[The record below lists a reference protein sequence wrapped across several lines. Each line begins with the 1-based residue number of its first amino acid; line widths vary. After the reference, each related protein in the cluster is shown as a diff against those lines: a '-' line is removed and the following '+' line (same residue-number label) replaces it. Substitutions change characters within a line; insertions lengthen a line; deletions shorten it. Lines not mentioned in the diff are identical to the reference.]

1 MKWKHEFYCETAV
14 IKSTYVLH
22 DQSHADAALECLLLY
37 TIFSQL
43 LNLSSKL
50 MNVSKC
56 YRTAHGK
63 QEERYKERA
72 SWKVRVFIIFKDVLG
87 NENTHRLYE
96 SSSNPKLQQ
105 MCIS

>member
-14 IKSTYVLH
+14 IKSTDVLH
-22 DQSHADAALECLLLY
+22 DQSHADAALECILLY

-56 YRTAHGK
+56 YRKAHGK
-63 QEERYKERA
+63 QRKRGIKKELVGR
-72 SWKVRVFIIFKDVLG
+72 LG
-87 NENTHRLYE
+87 FL
-96 SSSNPKLQQ
+96 SFSK
-105 MCIS
+105 MC